1 MKMKAMNGT
10 EFEVDPAEIKRHA
23 MAMGMKPDN
32 HDMMTAESDYCKRAK
47 HNIAGLINYEH
58 EIEDEEDAK
67 EILAHCLNLSPKQ
80 ADLLYE
86 VMEFAIGMA
95 N

>member
-10 EFEVDPAEIKRHA
+10 EFDVDPDEIKRHA
-23 MAMGMKPDN
+23 LAMGMKHQH
-32 HDMMTAESDYCKRAK
+32 HDMMTAESDYYKRAK
-47 HNIAGLINYEH
+47 HNIAGLINYQH

-95 N
+95 K